1 SAATIVRRNSAAFEK
16 GVSPLTEEEI
26 LKSLGAA
33 PIPGDKVQTIQI
45 GERNPFVKSI
55 EIDWNKDQLQIILHP
70 EVNSIRALDA
80 KSEVE
85 AIRQEKLNKLL
96 FNEIAAASRSSD
108 ETIKPSLTSFGVTL
122 NKLTNSTSLLTLD
135 IGKIAEME
143 S

>member
-1 SAATIVRRNSAAFEK
+1 
-16 GVSPLTEEEI
+16 
-26 LKSLGAA
+26 
-33 PIPGDKVQTIQI
+33 
-45 GERNPFVKSI
+45 
-55 EIDWNKDQLQIILHP
+55 LHP

-143 S
+143 SQTIEHMLAYSWQPKEGEFSDKAYPIYTYDAFQ